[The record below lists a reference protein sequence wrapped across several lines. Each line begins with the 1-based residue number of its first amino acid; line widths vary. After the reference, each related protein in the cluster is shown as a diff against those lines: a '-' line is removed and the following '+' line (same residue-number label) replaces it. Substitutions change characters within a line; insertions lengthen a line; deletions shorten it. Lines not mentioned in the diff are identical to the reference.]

1 MELRHLRAAVAVADH
16 LHFGNAAA
24 ALGVAQPPLSQTVKA
39 LETELGV
46 TLFDRTTRRVRLTPA
61 GEAFVADARTAISIV
76 DAASGRA
83 RAMGRGEAG
92 HLAIG
97 IVGSAVVHPLST
109 VVRAFRTRY
118 PGVTM
123 RFSELPTMAQLAEL
137 RADTLDVG
145 FLRPPLPTPADDID
159 LLPVLR
165 EPLVAVLPADHR
177 LASRQTIATRSLAT
191 EPFVCFPRHLGP
203 GLFDEITA
211 LCRRAGF
218 DPGIEH
224 EAVQMQTI
232 VGLVASGC
240 GVAIVP
246 ASVAGLR
253 RPDVVFPRLSPTSRL
268 VSLALARRTGH
279 ESAVVNNF
287 VALTRDVVR
296 DRPPITSD

>member
-24 ALGVAQPPLSQTVKA
+24 ALGVAQPPLSQLIKA

-61 GEAFVADARTAISIV
+61 GEAFVLDARTAMSIV
-76 DAASGRA
+76 DAASERA
-83 RAMGRGEAG
+83 RAAGRGEAG
-92 HLAIG
+92 RIAIG
-97 IVGSAVVHPLST
+97 MVGSAVLHPVST
-109 VVRAFRTRY
+109 VVRAFRGRY

-123 RFSELPTMAQLAEL
+123 RFTELPTVRQLAEL
-137 RADTLDVG
+137 RSDTVDIG
-145 FLRPPLPTPADDID
+145 FLRPPLPSPADDID
-159 LLPVLR
+159 LLPVSR

-177 LASRQTIATRSLAT
+177 LANRQRIAPRSLAA

-218 DPGIEH
+218 DPRIEQ

-232 VGLVASGC
+232 VGLVAAGC

-246 ASVAGLR
+246 ASVAGLH
-253 RPDVVFPRLSPTSRL
+253 RPDVVFPRLSPTTRL
-268 VSLALARRTGH
+268 VNLALARRTGR
-279 ESAVVNNF
+279 ESAVIDNF
-287 VALTRDVVR
+287 VALTRDVIR
-296 DRPPITSD
+296 R